1 MTTLTSSA
9 RRSSREGRVSV
20 SGSRGL
26 PPVCLSVSVSRQ
38 QPIPTHSKTE
48 IECTVCAASTGAC
61 TDRVNRYNTLER
73 RQTSTAGSLNMV
85 IGPLLARGGRG
96 GRAIYRRAMA
106 APSTPR
112 AGAGR
117 CE

>member
-73 RQTSTAGSLNMV
+73 DDRDVDRRPARPALSTWSSA
-85 IGPLLARGGRG
+85 PCFQGGG
-96 GRAIYRRAMA
+96 
-106 APSTPR
+106 API
-112 AGAGR
+112 
-117 CE
+117 